1 MRRIHLALSAA
12 TLALLSGA
20 GTAFAHPPHWAPA
33 HGYRA
38 QGHAPRV
45 MAVAPR
51 WVRIAPPPAIVYRA
65 PVRRVH
71 VVRVVRPHRHDAA
84 AGALAGAIAGA
95 LIGGSLAHGEQ
106 HLPAVAVGS
115 VIGAVVG
122 HEIAGGH

>member
-1 MRRIHLALSAA
+1 MRPIHFVSSLAA
-12 TLALLSGA
+12 LALLGSAGA
-20 GTAFAHPPHWAPA
+20 AFAHPPQWTAV
-33 HGYRA
+33 HGYR
-38 QGHAPRV
+38 GHAPATRAV
-45 MAVAPR
+45 AVAPR
-51 WVRIAPPPAIVYRA
+51 WVRVAPPPAIVYAA
-65 PVRRVH
+65 PLRHNRPF
-71 VVRVVRPHRHDAA
+71 RIVRPRAHVA